1 MKQIIELTPENF
13 RVIRTEYFH
22 FSLEFVAKHTGLSI
36 NTIRHAEMGISVRK
50 ENIEKLVRFY
60 QFCREVKIQIRN
72 TKETKSIC

>member
-1 MKQIIELTPENF
+1 MKRIIELTPENF
-13 RVIRTEYFH
+13 RIIRTEYFH

-60 QFCREVKIQIRN
+60 QFCREIKIKVRN
-72 TKETKSIC
+72 SKEIKC